1 MSVDW
6 SNPDS
11 TQVMVVMPDPD
22 FADEWLREEKFKV
35 WHANR
40 IALIRMRRQQDSPVN
55 ADVIAREIRHDE
67 LVELMDGYA
76 V

>member
-1 MSVDW
+1 MS
-6 SNPDS
+6 SL
-11 TQVMVVMPDPD
+11 TEGLVVMADPD
-22 FADEWLREEKFKV
+22 FHDEWLREETFKV

-40 IALIRMRRQQDSPVN
+40 IALIRMRRQQDSPVG
-55 ADVIAREIRHDE
+55 ADVIASEVRHDE

>member
-6 SNPDS
+6 SS
-11 TQVMVVMPDPD
+11 GATQVMVVSADPD
-22 FADEWLREEKFKV
+22 FADEWLREEAFKV

-40 IALIRMRRQQDSPVN
+40 IALIRMRRQQDSPVGAN
-55 ADVIAREIRHDE
+55 VIAREIRHDE

>member
-6 SNPDS
+6 SS
-11 TQVMVVMPDPD
+11 GETQVMVVSADPD
-22 FADEWLREEKFKV
+22 FHANWLREEAFKA

-40 IALIRMRRQQDSPVN
+40 IALIRMRRQQDSPVS

>member
-1 MSVDW
+1 VMS
-6 SNPDS
+6 SL
-11 TQVMVVMPDPD
+11 TEGLVVMADPN
-22 FADEWLREEKFKV
+22 FHAEWLREEAFKV

-40 IALIRMRRQQDSPVN
+40 IALIRMRRQQDSPVG
-55 ADVIAREIRHDE
+55 ADVIARESRHDE

>member
-1 MSVDW
+1 MS
-6 SNPDS
+6 SL
-11 TQVMVVMPDPD
+11 TEGLVVMADPD
-22 FADEWLREEKFKV
+22 FHDKWLREEAFKV

-40 IALIRMRRQQDSPVN
+40 IALIRMRRQQDSPVG